1 MKKPHTKP
9 RVCLTASGG
18 GHLTQLMK
26 LEEAWRQYDKF
37 YVTTTQEV
45 REELERHGKV
55 YVVGECNREMP
66 LRTLWVLVSC
76 IRIALKERPDVV
88 ISTGAAPAC
97 LFCIVARILGAR
109 IVWVDSI
116 ANIHD
121 ISMSGRIIKPLADM
135 MLVQWPEVAEKHK
148 SVE

>member
-1 MKKPHTKP
+1 
-9 RVCLTASGG
+9 
-18 GHLTQLMK
+18 MK
-26 LEEAWRQYDKF
+26 LEEAWRRYDKF

-45 REELERHGKV
+45 KEELERHGKV
-55 YVVGECNREMP
+55 YVVSECNRQMP
-66 LRTLWVLVSC
+66 LRNLRVLASC

-116 ANIHD
+116 ANID
-121 ISMSGRIIKPLADM
+121 DLSMSGRIIKPLADM
-135 MLVQWPEVAEKHK
+135 MLVQWPEVAHKRK
-148 SVE
+148 SVEYVGNLL